1 MACQYM
7 AAREGEDDGDTDP
20 SEADLVAEEVEATDA
35 ILSVFVVV
43 VLDES
48 ESTLMSAGA
57 SV

>member
-1 MACQYM
+1 M